1 MPITLRIQDEWRT
14 AGALLA
20 ASAWPEAEQAAKPY
34 KPHRVAEHA
43 IRHLKPFNAHPAVL
57 AVQQVV
63 GEGAGLSTLYAQ
75 AATGWGALAGPVSD
89 FAARADLPTLW
100 ADAQADW
107 AQAEADAQAVLARAD
122 LAGFLDRALGGQ
134 HRVIYPNLLLP
145 GLRQVTAPLAEGVLL
160 AAPPPKAWGT
170 SPPWRYSERPDEA
183 LAAWCEA
190 LALAALAP
198 LHPGRAETLALA
210 LTVLFLRQAEGEAA
224 GDQFM
229 VMEKK
234 TRQLKDLP
242 AQVMALETA
251 LSANTPPHQW

>member
-1 MPITLRIQDEWRT
+1 MPLTIRIAESWRT

-20 ASAWPEAEQAAKPY
+20 ASHWPEAEQAAKPY

-43 IRHLKPFNAHPAVL
+43 IRHLKLWQTHPAVL
-57 AVQQVV
+57 AAQTQVAD
-63 GEGAGLSTLYAQ
+63 GAGLSAFYTQ
-75 AATGWGALAGPVSD
+75 AMQGWGPLAEAVND
-89 FAARADLPTLW
+89 FASRANLANLW
-100 ADAQADW
+100 AEAQTDW
-107 AQAEADAQAVLARAD
+107 DQAEADAHAVLARAD
-122 LAGFLDRALGGQ
+122 LAGFLDQALGVQ
-134 HRVIYPNLLLP
+134 DRLIYPNLLLP
-145 GLRQVTAPLAEGVLL
+145 GLRHVVAHTPTHVLL
-160 AAPPPKAWGT
+160 VAPPPKAWGT
-170 SPPWRYSERPDEA
+170 SPPWRYSERPDET
-183 LAAWCEA
+183 LAAWCES

-198 LHPGRAETLALA
+198 HHPSRAETLALA

-234 TRQLKDLP
+234 TRNLKDLP